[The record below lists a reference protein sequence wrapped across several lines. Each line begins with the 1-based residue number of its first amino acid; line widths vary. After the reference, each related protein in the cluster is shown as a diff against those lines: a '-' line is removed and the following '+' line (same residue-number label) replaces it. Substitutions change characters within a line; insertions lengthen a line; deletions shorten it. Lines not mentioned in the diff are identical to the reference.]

1 MRLPTPALLA
11 LIATAF
17 VVLVGLG
24 VWQVQ
29 RHEWKQDL
37 VAESHARTDAPPLE
51 VHDASEHAPDEI
63 EYRRVQLHGRWQLDD
78 TMFLANRARYSARG
92 EEIIVPVTLDGGGA
106 VLVNVGWIPD
116 GARDDVMR
124 ELANDGGGPV
134 TEGLAFDLGGRDGN
148 VIPSGSWSNLDS
160 EAMSE
165 ALGYE
170 VADWYVLAGDERTSP
185 PSPNEPLPVAGWQR
199 FENTTPH
206 VEYALTWFGIA
217 AALAA
222 SAVFRLVIAPR
233 RAKREAFDAVET
245 PPTADSA
252 TSS

>member
-11 LIATAF
+11 LIAAAF

-29 RHEWKQDL
+29 RNEWKQDL
-37 VAESHARTDAPPLE
+37 VAESHAKTDAPPLE
-51 VHDASEHAPDEI
+51 VHDPSEYVPSEI
-63 EYRRVQLHGRWQLDD
+63 EYRRVRLHGAWQLDD
-78 TMFLANRARYSARG
+78 AMFLANRARYSVRG
-92 EEIIVPVTLDGGGA
+92 EEIIVPIVLEGGGA

-116 GARDDVMR
+116 DAREDVMR
-124 ELANDGGGPV
+124 DLALESDRAV
-134 TEGLAFDLGGRDGN
+134 TEGLAFDIEGRDGN

-170 VADWYVLAGDERTSP
+170 VAGWYVLAGEERADA
-185 PSPNEPLPVAGWQR
+185 PSPNDPLPVAGWQR

-217 AALAA
+217 ATLLG

-233 RAKREAFDAVET
+233 RAQREALDA
-245 PPTADSA
+245 PSTADSA